1 MNNSRLQF
9 LLRKNAGKRYM
20 AEYLTELSK
29 LITNNKFKILN
40 HEDSDVISKSI
51 IDNHE
56 KFLSKM
62 DYWECSNVFFTQK
75 EILKGIITKIQLIY
89 SDPVYMSIGYSN
101 MCGLAMIERINFFNS
116 DFEFNDEHS
125 GLIVLYDKSASNKLV
140 IDFYEE
146 ECMFYYDLQLFGEQ
160 WVKCRE

>member
-1 MNNSRLQF
+1 
-9 LLRKNAGKRYM
+9 M

-125 GLIVLYDKSASNKLV
+125 GLIVLYDKNAINKLV

>member
-1 MNNSRLQF
+1 MNNCRLQF

-40 HEDSDVISKSI
+40 LEDSDVISKSI

-62 DYWECSNVFFTQK
+62 DYWECSNVLFTQK
-75 EILKGIITKIQLIY
+75 EILKGIITKIQLVY
-89 SDPVYMSIGYSN
+89 SAPVYMSIGYSD
-101 MCGLAMIERINFFNS
+101 MCGLVMTKRISFFNS
-116 DFEFNDEHS
+116 DFESNDEHS
-125 GLIVLYDKSASNKLV
+125 GLIVLYDKNAINKLV

>member
-1 MNNSRLQF
+1 
-9 LLRKNAGKRYM
+9 M
-20 AEYLTELSK
+20 AEYLTELSE

-101 MCGLAMIERINFFNS
+101 MCELAMIERISFFNS

-125 GLIVLYDKSASNKLV
+125 GLIVLYDKNAINKLV

-146 ECMFYYDLQLFGEQ
+146 DRMLFYDLQLFGEQ
-160 WVKCRE
+160 WVKCREKYVTSFLVFVCEEY

>member
-116 DFEFNDEHS
+116 DLVLSLKVCKYSFYSLSFHS
-125 GLIVLYDKSASNKLV
+125 FFIFSSFHFLN
-140 IDFYEE
+140 
-146 ECMFYYDLQLFGEQ
+146 
-160 WVKCRE
+160 

>member
-1 MNNSRLQF
+1 MNNNRLQF

-40 HEDSDVISKSI
+40 LEDSDVISKSI

-56 KFLSKM
+56 KLLFKM
-62 DYWECSNVFFTQK
+62 DYWECRNTLFTQK
-75 EILKGIITKIQLIY
+75 EILKGIITKIQLVY
-89 SDPVYMSIGYSN
+89 SAPVYMSIGYSD
-101 MCGLAMIERINFFNS
+101 MCGLVMIKRISFFNS

-125 GLIVLYDKSASNKLV
+125 GLIVLYDKNAINKLV

>member
-1 MNNSRLQF
+1 MNNCRLQF

-40 HEDSDVISKSI
+40 LEDSDVISKSI

-62 DYWECSNVFFTQK
+62 DYWECSNVLFTQK
-75 EILKGIITKIQLIY
+75 EILKGIITKIQLVY
-89 SDPVYMSIGYSN
+89 SAPVYMSIGYSD
-101 MCGLAMIERINFFNS
+101 MCGLVMTKRISFFNS

-125 GLIVLYDKSASNKLV
+125 GLIVLYDKNAINKLV

>member
-1 MNNSRLQF
+1 
-9 LLRKNAGKRYM
+9 M

-101 MCGLAMIERINFFNS
+101 MCGLVMIERISLFNS

-125 GLIVLYDKSASNKLV
+125 GLIVLYDKSTSNKLV

-146 ECMFYYDLQLFGEQ
+146 DCMLFYDLQLFGEQ

>member
-40 HEDSDVISKSI
+40 LEDSDVISKSI

-56 KFLSKM
+56 KLLFKM
-62 DYWECSNVFFTQK
+62 DYWECRNTLFTQK
-75 EILKGIITKIQLIY
+75 EILKGIITKIQLVY
-89 SDPVYMSIGYSN
+89 SAPVYMSIGYSD
-101 MCGLAMIERINFFNS
+101 MCGLVMIKRISFFNS

-125 GLIVLYDKSASNKLV
+125 GLIVLYDKNAINKLV

>member
-1 MNNSRLQF
+1 MNNCRLQF

-40 HEDSDVISKSI
+40 LEDSDVISKSI

-62 DYWECSNVFFTQK
+62 DYWECSNVLFTQK
-75 EILKGIITKIQLIY
+75 EILKGIITKIQLVY
-89 SDPVYMSIGYSN
+89 SASVYMSIGYSD
-101 MCGLAMIERINFFNS
+101 MCGLVMTKRISFFNS

-125 GLIVLYDKSASNKLV
+125 GLIVLYDKNAINKLV